1 MRDRNKDNL
10 LMIFLQNG
18 CSIMKEHEAKFCNF
32 LLEINEDEKASSD
45 VKSKADEQFERL
57 ECNKEAACDYCYVKP
72 PSGPPPPGPPPSGP
86 PPCENTR
93 PASCPK
99 KTKQLHQQE
108 EIVQTINNRRKRMI
122 EHEHAEDPITK
133 VDFDT
138 DASFTKMMMEIPSEY
153 RFLIQTEKSQHHT

>member
-18 CSIMKEHEAKFCNF
+18 CLTNNKEVEPKFCNF
-32 LLEINEDEKASSD
+32 LLEINEDEKAD
-45 VKSKADEQFERL
+45 ITVKSKAEEQFEIL
-57 ECNKEAACDYCYVKP
+57 GCNKDAACDYCYMKP
-72 PSGPPPPGPPPSGP
+72 PAGPPPPGPPPSGP

-99 KTKQLHQQE
+99 NTKQLHQQE
-108 EIVQTINNRRKRMI
+108 QAVQTILNRRKRKI
-122 EHEHAEDPITK
+122 EHEHGEDPITK

-138 DASFTKMMMEIPSEY
+138 EARFTNMMMDIPSDH
-153 RFLIQTEKSQHHT
+153 RFLI